1 MLKELLSTA
10 GLASLEMHAEK
21 IESFL
26 EEVDR
31 AHGLRTAV
39 VFGSHAKNQA
49 TQYSDVDMV
58 IVCRNLPENWLDRLK
73 AVSKYARFPL
83 QALIYTRKELEEVVR
98 RPSFVVLDA
107 IVEGIPL
114 RDDGTWERAKQIF
127 HEIKEKYCLKKEG
140 RKWYFDPK
148 AIPH

>member
-1 MLKELLSTA
+1 MLRELLSTA
-10 GLASLEMHAEK
+10 GLESLEKYAEK
-21 IESFL
+21 IERFL

-31 AHGLRTAV
+31 THGLRTAV
-39 VFGSHAKNQA
+39 VFGSHAKKQA

-73 AVSKYARFPL
+73 AVSKYAKFPL
-83 QALIYTRKELEEVVR
+83 QALIYTREELEEVVR

-114 RDDGTWERAKQIF
+114 RDDGTWERMKQVF
-127 HEIKEKYCLKKEG
+127 REIEVRYSLKKEG
-140 RKWYFDPK
+140 RKWYFNPK
-148 AIPH
+148 AVPY